1 MITSV
6 LYIVFLRAYKSSL
19 VTRHL
24 SLVTRH
30 LSLVTRHLS
39 LVIRHLSLVI
49 SHSSLVISHSSLF
62 KYFFHGKSTKNKIE
76 DT

>member
-19 VTRHL
+19 VISH
-24 SLVTRH
+24 S
-30 LSLVTRHLS
+30 
-39 LVIRHLSLVI
+39 SLVI

>member
-19 VTRHL
+19 VISH
-24 SLVTRH
+24 S
-30 LSLVTRHLS
+30 SLVTRHLS

-49 SHSSLVISHSSLF
+49 RHLSLVIRHYLSI
-62 KYFFHGKSTKNKIE
+62 FFMVKALRTR
-76 DT
+76 

>member
-6 LYIVFLRAYKSSL
+6 LYIVFYELINHHLSL

-24 SLVTRH
+24 SLVTHH

-39 LVIRHLSLVI
+39 LVIRHYLSI
-49 SHSSLVISHSSLF
+49 
-62 KYFFHGKSTKNKIE
+62 FFMVKALRTR
-76 DT
+76 